1 MCSTSTIPMHIFT
14 YIYFIHEQ
22 TKNNRNSTSRI
33 AFSITFSPYS
43 CTKSLEV
50 VSLFRVLFCCVCVCA
65 HNLSIF
71 RSDVVTWSGFMIVK
85 SLWNHL
91 ECDCFSALHFDNIQP
106 VSQLALRDCVVV
118 LLLLLLLLLWSGS
131 VSFFVNSGS
140 LQQPWNLVFC
150 MPFSLDLVHR
160 ASSIEHQTIEPSSYL
175 KADCMFL
182 FACSLSPGNFELCR

>member
-1 MCSTSTIPMHIFT
+1 MCSTSTIPMHIFLIFHT
-14 YIYFIHEQ
+14 RTNEKQSKLDVENCIFNNIFPIFMYQIARSSHFIPC
-22 TKNNRNSTSRI
+22 
-33 AFSITFSPYS
+33 A
-43 CTKSLEV
+43 
-50 VSLFRVLFCCVCVCA
+50 VLLCVCT

-106 VSQLALRDCVVV
+106 VSQLALCDCVVV

-160 ASSIEHQTIEPSSYL
+160 ASNNRTIE
-175 KADCMFL
+175 
-182 FACSLSPGNFELCR
+182 LS